1 MSVNREE
8 LYRAIGELDEALL
21 ERSEKASSGKK
32 GLRRLLLAVACM
44 GLLIMGVRETIDRF
58 DLFRMGCSTTAGT
71 LVDGVYYY
79 RESHNGLWQYTPEEG
94 SRKIVSEWDMDGWQV
109 NTYGVYY
116 SQGRGLYVRE
126 HESGKKRCLFKA
138 GFWESS
144 FINFS
149 LQEDGNVVVSV
160 HNTRKNTIYQ
170 VLLDGVTGLVLEQ
183 VTDILPYPSYEV
195 LLYSESHFQ
204 VGDRQ
209 ITLVPLEGRNNC
221 DVLEN
226 GVSLLKE
233 GERVNFWMGTYYG
246 DNLFLRFRDE
256 ENPMFIHYLVLR
268 PDGNDSELISI
279 GGIPLAGTNDYLFNS
294 LDPRVYRTGAKPK
307 EQEGVHEGD
316 AEPEEPGRAYQG
328 DEEQGRAY
336 QSDVEPEEEG
346 RVHEGDVE
354 SEEEDREYG
363 DDLET
368 VGYSYDTVWCMEI
381 ATGEYWQLEIEM
393 GDSEDNSAVRKV
405 LAYDMETD
413 GELLFTCA
421 PWSSEQMCWRIIYDE
436 SGRPKALQL
445 VSGDI
450 RKE

>member
-1 MSVNREE
+1 MNREE
-8 LYRAIGELDEALL
+8 LYRAIGELDEVLL
-21 ERSEKASSGKK
+21 ERSESAAVGKK
-32 GLRRLLLAVACM
+32 GLRRLLLSVACM
-44 GLLIMGVRETIDRF
+44 VLLVMGVRETIDRLG
-58 DLFRMGCSTTAGT
+58 LFRMGCSTTAGT

-79 RESHNGLWQYTPEEG
+79 RERHNGLWQYTPEEG

-116 SQGRGLYVRE
+116 SQGRSLYVRE

-149 LQEDGNVVVSV
+149 LQEDGDVVVSV
-160 HNTRKNTIYQ
+160 HNTHKNTIYQ
-170 VLLDGVTGLVLEQ
+170 VLLDGVTGAVLEQ

-195 LLYSESHFQ
+195 LLYSEAHFQ

-209 ITLVPLEGRNNC
+209 ITLVPLEGRNDC

-226 GVSLLKE
+226 GVSLLQE
-233 GERVNFWMGTYYG
+233 GDRVTFWMGTYYG

-256 ENPMFIHYLVLR
+256 ENPMFVHYLVLR

-294 LDPRVYRTGAKPK
+294 LDPRVYGDGTKSK
-307 EQEGVHEGD
+307 EQGRAHEGD
-316 AEPEEPGRAYQG
+316 AEPEEQERAHE
-328 DEEQGRAY
+328 D
-336 QSDVEPEEEG
+336 DVEQEESG
-346 RVHEGDVE
+346 RVYRGDVE
-354 SEEEDREYG
+354 SDSVYQSDTESGEEDKEYG
-363 DDLET
+363 DDIET
-368 VGYSYDTVWCMEI
+368 VGYPYDTVWCMEI

-393 GDSEDNSAVRKV
+393 GDFEDNSAVSKV

-421 PWSSEQMCWRIIYDE
+421 PWSSEQMCWQIIYDE
-436 SGRPKALQL
+436 AGRPKALQL